1 MTQDIEKAA
10 IWPTELGGSTWEKLA
25 PTDNGIVTVT
35 THLYDGKKSW
45 PLELEIYQP
54 ASSLPQGKED
64 QEFKKKPEIA
74 IDLIERSLKRG
85 YRPKIVLIDAGYG
98 NNTNF
103 LKALEERKLKYLVGL
118 KQISSPKIA

>member
-1 MTQDIEKAA
+1 MTTK
-10 IWPTELGGSTWEKLA
+10 
-25 PTDNGIVTVT
+25 
-35 THLYDGKKSW
+35 
-45 PLELEIYQP
+45 LEIYQP

-103 LKALEERKLKYLVGL
+103 LKDLEERKLKYLGL
-118 KQISSPKIA
+118 AE